1 MSDDAIRKNDSLGTS
16 AAQLHADFK
25 ESHSKYNDLV
35 SELALLTK
43 SELRPIMN
51 ELQSAKKINGIHK
64 KVTEIFG
71 EIENVLYDMTDSHS
85 VMDEIVQTIG
95 GLEFSTANTVD
106 KFSAILKDQE
116 LQQARMAK
124 EINMIREDFSDKI
137 LEGTLSLDTIL
148 SDIEEFQVDFSRF
161 QDYVQESVPRV
172 SKLFDELDEEEE
184 RGIKYGKTNKI

>member
-1 MSDDAIRKNDSLGTS
+1 
-16 AAQLHADFK
+16 
-25 ESHSKYNDLV
+25 
-35 SELALLTK
+35 
-43 SELRPIMN
+43 
-51 ELQSAKKINGIHK
+51 
-64 KVTEIFG
+64 VTEIFG